1 MFVYIIAIV
10 MCMYDCNT
18 GVNYVVN
25 SITILVTQ
33 FYMWYDTWAAIQLHR
48 IPIHGI
54 ASWYYIKL
62 LYTGHSQ
69 AVS

>member
-25 SITILVTQ
+25 SIYSYFSNTILYV
-33 FYMWYDTWAAIQLHR
+33 
-48 IPIHGI
+48 
-54 ASWYYIKL
+54 
-62 LYTGHSQ
+62 
-69 AVS
+69 V